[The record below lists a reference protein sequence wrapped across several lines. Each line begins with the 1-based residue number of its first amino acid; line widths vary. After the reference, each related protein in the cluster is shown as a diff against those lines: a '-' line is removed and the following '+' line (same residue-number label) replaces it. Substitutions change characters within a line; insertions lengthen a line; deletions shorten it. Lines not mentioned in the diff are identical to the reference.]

1 MASASTFSQLEAN
14 YFSNKMSTKRVRM
27 DCCCF
32 VMTTESESISG
43 DAGRFVAGATGRSE
57 RSIFAPMELG

>member
-14 YFSNKMSTKRVRM
+14 YFSNKMPTKRVRM
-27 DCCCF
+27 DCCF